1 MIAGGI
7 ILWSGAVIDIPAG
20 YQLCDGTNGT
30 PDLRGQFVIGAGGAY
45 AVAANGGAATH
56 NHNLVLA
63 GNGDVMDS
71 AEAGPY
77 TNWTDSQSNLPPYYA
92 LCYIQKM

>member
-7 ILWSGAVIDIPAG
+7 ILWSGAVIDIPTG

-45 AVAANGGAATH
+45 AVAANGGASTH
-56 NHNLVLA
+56 FHYLTALGDLEIESAA
-63 GNGDVMDS
+63 GAGFYDS
-71 AEAGPY
+71 
-77 TNWTDSQSNLPPYYA
+77 NTDSVSNLPPYYA

>member
-7 ILWSGAVIDIPAG
+7 ILWSGAVIDIPTG

-56 NHNLVLA
+56 YHNLNYDVF
-63 GNGDVMDS
+63 GDVLDS
-71 AEAGPY
+71 AGAGPY
-77 TNWTDSQSNLPPYYA
+77 SVETDSQSNLPPYYA